1 MIDQMAL
8 TGEMRF
14 IANHPDD
21 GDAHEYSAGER
32 EASWLHHFSQEVQ
45 TAFIEVC
52 VADSSEFSSTLMV
65 TGHEIGGFWV
75 LCCTGVAVPNGIAA
89 LIIKIAT
96 ITNRR
101 PHVYFHWIE
110 SSPLVFLAKFFLSGQ
125 GDVAPL
131 THEILRRAVQD
142 ANERPVVHVAG

>member
-1 MIDQMAL
+1 
-8 TGEMRF
+8 
-14 IANHPDD
+14 
-21 GDAHEYSAGER
+21 
-32 EASWLHHFSQEVQ
+32 
-45 TAFIEVC
+45 
-52 VADSSEFSSTLMV
+52 MV
-65 TGHEIGGFWV
+65 EGHEVGGFWV
-75 LCCTGVAVPNGIAA
+75 LRCKGVAVPNGIAA
-89 LIIKIAT
+89 LLIKIST

>member
-1 MIDQMAL
+1 MTEQMAL
-8 TGEMRF
+8 TGQIRF

-21 GDAHEYSAGER
+21 GDAHEYSVSER

-45 TAFIEVC
+45 TAFIEVY

-65 TGHEIGGFWV
+65 TGHEVGGFWV
-75 LCCTGVAVPNGIAA
+75 LRCKGVAVPHGIAA
-89 LIIKIAT
+89 LLIKIAT

-110 SSPLVFLAKFFLSGQ
+110 STLLVF
-125 GDVAPL
+125 
-131 THEILRRAVQD
+131 
-142 ANERPVVHVAG
+142 